1 MVKALKA
8 AAAYFCATFATGFV
22 LGTIR
27 TLLVEPTTGAL
38 GAVAL
43 ELPVMLAVSWIA
55 CGWALRRFDVESRF
69 SPRLVMGLVA
79 FALLIGAELWVSTAL
94 AGRSVGEHLAL
105 YRTAPALLG
114 LAAQLAYA
122 IFPLMRLQ
130 IAGRQTG

>member
-1 MVKALKA
+1 MREALKA
-8 AAAYFCATFATGFV
+8 AAAYFCTTFAAGFL

-27 TLLVEPTTGAL
+27 TLLVEPKTGAL

-43 ELPVMLAVSWIA
+43 ELPLMLAVSWIA
-55 CGWALRRFDVESRF
+55 CGWALRRFNVESRF

-79 FALLIGAELWVSTAL
+79 LALLLLAELWVSTAL

-114 LAAQLAYA
+114 LIAQLAYA
-122 IFPLMRLQ
+122 VFPLVRL
-130 IAGRQTG
+130 R

>member
-1 MVKALKA
+1 MREALKA
-8 AAAYFCATFATGFV
+8 AAAYFCTTFAAGFL
-22 LGTIR
+22 LGTLR
-27 TLLVEPTTGAL
+27 TLLVEPKTGAL

-43 ELPVMLAVSWIA
+43 ELPLMLAVSWIA

-79 FALLIGAELWVSTAL
+79 LALLLLAELWVSTAL

-114 LAAQLAYA
+114 LIAQLAYA
-122 IFPLMRLQ
+122 VFPLVRL
-130 IAGRQTG
+130 R